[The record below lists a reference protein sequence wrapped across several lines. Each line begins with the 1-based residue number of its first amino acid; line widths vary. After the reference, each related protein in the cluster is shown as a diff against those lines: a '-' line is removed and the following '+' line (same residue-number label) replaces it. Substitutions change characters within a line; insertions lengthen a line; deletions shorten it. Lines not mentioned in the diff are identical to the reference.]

1 MREGINESEN
11 QLSRQSNR
19 IFVDKSHRDLIYGE
33 LTKPLD
39 DEKVSPFESMKH
51 LFMLAVFI
59 GYRGKKRIPLT
70 SGNRIDIFR
79 WDQLG
84 EEDVT
89 LLRALALAET
99 GDVAVLSDQV
109 RILTIAEEYANAGIM
124 EIQEKIDEIPGD
136 RIKLLV
142 SLLGA
147 CLPDDLMS
155 AASL

>member
-11 QLSRQSNR
+11 QLSRQRNR
-19 IFVDKSHRDLIYGE
+19 IFVDKFHRDLIYGE
-33 LTKPLD
+33 LTKPPD
-39 DEKVSPFESMKH
+39 DEKVFESMKN
-51 LFMLAVFI
+51 LFMLAVFM
-59 GYRGKKRIPLT
+59 GYPEKKRVPLT

-84 EEDVT
+84 EDDVT

-99 GDVAVLSDQV
+99 GDVAVLSDQGK
-109 RILTIAEEYANAGIM
+109 ILTIAEEYANAGIM
-124 EIQEKIDEIPGD
+124 EIQEKIEEIPGD